1 MDWYLFSETGVCI
14 SRSLSSK
21 RPSER
26 GSIYCWGEFCAITS
40 FIKLP
45 GNLKFS
51 SVFIDWS
58 LLGSRSNLSG
68 WLIINSLSY
77 WFFFSQLLVGFNK
90 YHHIV
95 CISMVEKLKLV
106 DLWNRNKREP
116 SVVWVNKFT
125 LTCLFISSANTCRM
139 FNCAVSRRSVFFLP
153 SVSNYSFKKWTRY
166 TYVRMS
172 L

>member
-1 MDWYLFSETGVCI
+1 MDWYLFSETGVGI

-26 GSIYCWGEFCAITS
+26 GSIYCWGEFCAITP

-51 SVFIDWS
+51 SVFVDWS
-58 LLGSRSNLSG
+58 LLESRSNWSG

-77 WFFFSQLLVGFNK
+77 LFFCFSILGWLQQIPSYNMHF
-90 YHHIV
+90 
-95 CISMVEKLKLV
+95 MVEKLKLV
-106 DLWNRNKREP
+106 DLLNRNKREP

-153 SVSNYSFKKWTRY
+153 SVSNYSFKKWIRC